1 MPVRKDYPI
10 PECPSCRKSDSR
22 VLNTFYTKDR
32 QIVRLRECNFCSHR
46 IYTQQHAES
55 TIDISKTKIPNSSLH
70 LRQQDRYP
78 QTRHPRRC
86 LLTPCISPKFK
97 ASLASALNAT
107 SLVLKM
113 SRLPLTASSLSTG
126 YTACLVVPMASTQ
139 DSGSNFQKQLAD
151 AKAEL

>member
-55 TIDISKTKIPNSSLH
+55 TIDISKTKIQIP
-70 LRQQDRYP
+70 P
-78 QTRHPRRC
+78 
-86 LLTPCISPKFK
+86 F
-97 ASLASALNAT
+97 T
-107 SLVLKM
+107 SGNKIVTLKPVT
-113 SRLPLTASSLSTG
+113 LDDV
-126 YTACLVVPMASTQ
+126 Y
-139 DSGSNFQKQLAD
+139 
-151 AKAEL
+151 